1 MQRVEPD
8 YDFLNNRCGIS
19 NREEL
24 MTALQQMV
32 AVTDLQLK
40 KRDFEHLLFEPR
52 KSEMIIQFLNIIA
65 AK

>member
-1 MQRVEPD
+1 
-8 YDFLNNRCGIS
+8 
-19 NREEL
+19 

-32 AVTDLQLK
+32 AETDMRLK

-52 KSEMIIQFLNIIA
+52 KSEIIIQFLNIIA

>member
-1 MQRVEPD
+1 
-8 YDFLNNRCGIS
+8 
-19 NREEL
+19 

-32 AVTDLQLK
+32 AETDLQLK

-52 KSEMIIQFLNIIA
+52 KSEMIVQFMNIIA

>member
-8 YDFLNNRCGIS
+8 YAFLNNSIS

-24 MTALQQMV
+24 MAALQQMV
-32 AVTDLQLK
+32 AETDLQLK

-52 KSEMIIQFLNIIA
+52 KSEMIVQFMNIIA